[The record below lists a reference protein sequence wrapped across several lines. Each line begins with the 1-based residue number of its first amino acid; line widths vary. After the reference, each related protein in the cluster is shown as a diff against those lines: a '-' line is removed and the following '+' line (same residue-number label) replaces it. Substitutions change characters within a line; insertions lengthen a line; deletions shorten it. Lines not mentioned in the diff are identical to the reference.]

1 MQISHLAH
9 ESHGIWCTRCKQRF
23 PIRSRVL
30 SDPYRLVEAKEAI
43 AARHCCRPI
52 ERRPI
57 ESVRSLH
64 PVPISTGYD
73 SYWRKAITAAMS

>member
-9 ESHGIWCTRCKQRF
+9 AWHGIWCTRCKQRF
-23 PIRSRVL
+23 QIPSRVL
-30 SDPYRLVEAKEAI
+30 SDPHRLVEAKEAI

-52 ERRPI
+52 ERRPVQP
-57 ESVRSLH
+57 VRSLH
-64 PVPISTGYD
+64 PVPISAGYD

>member
-9 ESHGIWCTRCKQRF
+9 AAHGVWCTRCKHRF
-23 PIRSRVL
+23 QIPSRVL
-30 SDPYRLVEAKEAI
+30 CDPHRLVEAKESI
-43 AARHCCRPI
+43 AARHCCRTIP
-52 ERRPI
+52 RGPI

-64 PVPISTGYD
+64 PVLISSGYD